1 MITRRDFLTRIAGG
15 ISACAGGAI
24 APRIALSQTTAK
36 ISPELPSSLL
46 TSAVLESLPGKKALI
61 KRSFRPPNFE
71 TPTTYFNK
79 QFTPNDAFF
88 VRYHL
93 ANIPKVNVQDW
104 KLQIGGESVGKPIEI
119 TLEELKSRFESVEIA
134 AVCQCAG
141 NRRGLF
147 QPQVPG
153 IQWGHGAMGNA
164 RWKGVRLKDVLGRA
178 GLKKD
183 ALEIVFDAADS
194 GVIGQTPDF
203 AKSLPIAKALDE
215 NTLLAFEMNG
225 EPLPHWNGYP
235 VRLVVPGWTATYWV
249 KHLTSIDAIARPF
262 EGFWVK
268 TAYRVPKEAFL
279 MQERFLSQENEM
291 NTPITEM
298 MVNSLIT
305 TIENGQRFPL
315 GQLIDLKGIAW
326 DGGHGIQRVEVS
338 IDKGESWRQAE
349 IGRDNGRFS
358 WRQWHFRF
366 KPDQKGSYHL
376 MVKATNRIGVTQSF
390 QLVQNPAG
398 YHHNLVQTID
408 LHVI

>member
-1 MITRRDFLTRIAGG
+1 MITRRDFLKRIAGG
-15 ISACAGGAI
+15 VVTCAGGAL

-36 ISPELPSSLL
+36 GTPEL
-46 TSAVLESLPGKKALI
+46 TSGVLESLPGKKALI
-61 KRSFRPPNFE
+61 RRSFRPPNFE
-71 TPTTYFNK
+71 TPVAYFNM

-93 ANIPKVNVQDW
+93 ANIPKVNAQDW
-104 KLQIGGESVGKPIEI
+104 KLRIGGESVEKTLEI

-147 QPQVPG
+147 HPQVPG
-153 IQWGHGAMGNA
+153 IQWGDGAMGNA
-164 RWKGVRLKDVLGRA
+164 RWKGVRLKDALGRA

-183 ALEIVFDAADS
+183 ALEVVFDAADS

-203 AKSLPIAKALDE
+203 AKSLPLAKALDE

-225 EPLPHWNGYP
+225 EPLPHWNGFP

-249 KHLTSIDAIARPF
+249 KHLTSIDVIARPF

-268 TAYRVPKEAFL
+268 TTYRLPTEAFP
-279 MQERFLSQENEM
+279 MKERFLSQENQM

-305 TIENGQRFPL
+305 NMENGQRFRLSQP
-315 GQLIDLKGIAW
+315 IDLKGIAW
-326 DGGHGIQRVEVS
+326 DGGYGVQRVEVS
-338 IDKGESWRQAE
+338 MDKGKSWREAE
-349 IGRDNGRFS
+349 IGDDDGRFS

-366 KPDQKGSYHL
+366 KPDKKGSYHL
-376 MVKATNRIGVTQSF
+376 MVKATNRVGVTQPF
-390 QLVQNPAG
+390 QLIQNPAG